1 MICDNCEKVTDSRI
15 GLTLRGPFVCKDC
28 FNIRG
33 SLLSKFTLDGKKV
46 TRQPDITL
54 PAEREYTHAAQVIH
68 SCNRH
73 VDCDVAIQ
81 VWLEK
86 HPGKTRTDI
95 PFSFHCHDDE
105 CEDCFGS

>member
-1 MICDNCEKVTDSRI
+1 MICDNCEKSTDSRI

-33 SLLSKFTLDGKKV
+33 SLLGKFTLDGKKV
-46 TRQPDITL
+46 TRQPDITS
-54 PAEREYTHAAQVIH
+54 PVMSN

-73 VDCDVAIQ
+73 VDCDIAIQ